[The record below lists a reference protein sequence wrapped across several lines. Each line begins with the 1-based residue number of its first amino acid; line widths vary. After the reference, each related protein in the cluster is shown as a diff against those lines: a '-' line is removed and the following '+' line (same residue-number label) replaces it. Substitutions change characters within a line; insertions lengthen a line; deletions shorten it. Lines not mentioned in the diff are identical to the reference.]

1 MGIWLIKKPCYFAQ
15 WDAGKSPNCTWTQ
28 GERVCQQY
36 PALTSAFM
44 CYPVRQGRAFFYR
57 AFRCKEGTR
66 HGSALLSEGTQLLLH
81 NLVPLWWQLIAE
93 WVSECCPW
101 WRVTWTAS
109 SVASPV
115 WHLAQDRFPLQNRTQ
130 ANFQRENGFIL
141 YLFSLC
147 MPWVSTGSLYHSKH
161 FGSWQVAGIKQTH
174 RQLFPNLHPVF
185 AMLEEA
191 LDPQGEAEA
200 SSNNT
205 GRLNTSIH
213 IVRGEVLHFIYRHA
227 TEPVGK

>member
-1 MGIWLIKKPCYFAQ
+1 MGMWLIMNPCYFAQ

-28 GERVCQQY
+28 GGGVCQQY

-44 CYPVRQGRAFFYR
+44 CYLVRQSRAFFIVPFIVKKVH
-57 AFRCKEGTR
+57 ATDR
-66 HGSALLSEGTQLLLH
+66 HYYQRGPNCSFITWFLSDDSSLQSG
-81 NLVPLWWQLIAE
+81 WKY
-93 WVSECCPW
+93 CPW
-101 WRVTWTAS
+101 WCVTWTAS
-109 SVASPV
+109 SVATPV

-130 ANFQRENGFIL
+130 ANFQRENGFIP

-147 MPWVSTGSLYHSKH
+147 KLWLSAGSLYHSKH

-191 LDPQGEAEA
+191 LDPQGEAET

-213 IVRGEVLHFIYRHA
+213 IVRGEVLYFIYRHA
-227 TEPVGK
+227 TIPVKK